1 MAKFPKILAVAAVS
15 LSSQAALAQENEL
28 TLGKSSFGARC
39 ASCHGADGKGGGEIA
54 GLFRIPPA
62 DLTTLA
68 ERAGG
73 KFPFVDV
80 YYTLI
85 RGMEQPGH
93 GDSDMPVW
101 GDYFVADSLE
111 DRGVTPGEAIEIA
124 AGRAMSLALYLES
137 IQE

>member
-1 MAKFPKILAVAAVS
+1 
-15 LSSQAALAQENEL
+15 
-28 TLGKSSFGARC
+28 
-39 ASCHGADGKGGGEIA
+39 
-54 GLFRIPPA
+54 
-62 DLTTLA
+62 
-68 ERAGG
+68 
-73 KFPFVDV
+73 
-80 YYTLI
+80 
-85 RGMEQPGH
+85 MEQPGH

>member
-1 MAKFPKILAVAAVS
+1 MQFHKILATAVVL
-15 LSSQAALAQENEL
+15 LSSNAAWAQENDL
-28 TLGKSSFGARC
+28 ILGKSSFGARC
-39 ASCHGADGKGGGEIA
+39 ASCHGADGKGGGEIGA
-54 GLFRIPPA
+54 LFRTPPT

-73 KFPFVDV
+73 SFPFVDV
-80 YYTLI
+80 YYTLA

-93 GDSDMPVW
+93 GDSEMPVW
-101 GDYFVADSLE
+101 GEYFVADSLA
-111 DRGVTPGEAIEIA
+111 DRGVTPGEAVAIA

>member
-1 MAKFPKILAVAAVS
+1 MQFSKILAVAAVL
-15 LSSQAALAQENEL
+15 LSSNAALAQENEL
-28 TLGKSSFGARC
+28 ILGKSSFGALC
-39 ASCHGADGKGGGEIA
+39 ASCHGVDGKGDGEVA
-54 GLFRIPPA
+54 KLLRIPPS
-62 DLTTLA
+62 DLTTLT

-80 YYTLI
+80 YYTLA

-93 GDSDMPVW
+93 GDSEMPVW
-101 GDYFVADSLE
+101 GQFFVADSLT
-111 DRGVTPGEAIEIA
+111 DRGVTPGEAVAIA

>member
-1 MAKFPKILAVAAVS
+1 MQYYKILATALV
-15 LSSQAALAQENEL
+15 LFSSNEALAQENEL

-39 ASCHGADGKGGGEIA
+39 ATCHGVDGKGGGEISE
-54 GLFRIPPA
+54 LFRIPPT

-73 KFPFVDV
+73 SFPFVEV
-80 YYTLI
+80 YYTLAL
-85 RGMEQPGH
+85 GMEQRGH
-93 GDSDMPVW
+93 GDAEMPVW

-111 DRGVTPGEAIEIA
+111 DRGVAPGDAISMA
-124 AGRAMSLALYLES
+124 AGRLMALTLFLES